1 MIDSRSRRSAKHVAA
16 EEAPADVSFRRPGDC
31 FPKEQEN
38 LKMKSVFSFGIGL
51 ALALYLQTLS
61 AAEDP
66 GSPAITLRRAQAIR
80 HQEDGNFQDA
90 YRIFRQLLLEG
101 IPESSIDAADLTRGW
116 QCLRRLGR
124 VNQVDSF
131 VEDAV
136 KKHGT
141 HWPLLNAAANIY
153 VQQEHYGFLVAGEF
167 ERGHR
172 RGGGR
177 YVHATQRD
185 RTRAL
190 QLFQQALPLALSD
203 DDKPAVSNFLLQFA
217 RAITFGAS
225 QHAAWR
231 LQILTDLD
239 GNLPDY
245 EEGHGSHDG
254 TVGAP
259 VDRQNQPVF
268 HHAVAS
274 WQEALSDGQR
284 WRWALD
290 QVVENAPGRRNEVLL
305 LLADFHHRQFGV
317 QTIRSAGHFRD
328 AGFAGDRQLEGTYA
342 LHTLKESET
351 LARLATGI
359 QRFELPDE
367 FNFIKIYQRIVQET
381 KSGHTRQELQK
392 LARIFED
399 RRQYPR
405 AAEYW
410 RRSISSPGANKSDR
424 SHLQQIVGNWG
435 RFESVMTQPAEEG
448 ASIEFTYRNGKRI
461 HFIAQRLLVETLL
474 NDVKTYLK
482 SRPERVDWKK
492 ININD
497 VGHQIVRQDQ
507 DKYVGRQVASW
518 DLELQ
523 PRPNHFDRR
532 ITVHTPLQKAGAYL
546 LTGRMENGNVSQVV
560 IWVADTAIVKKQ
572 LSGKSF
578 YFVADAVTGKPVQR
592 ANLEFFGYRQKPVSE
607 KRYRVETTNF
617 AERTDGD
624 GQVVPHPRDLRPDM
638 QWVVTARS
646 RGGRF
651 AYLGFHSVW
660 NGRYHDEQYNATK
673 VFSLT
678 DRPVYRPDQLVHF
691 KCWVRNAKYDMQ
703 NTSNFA
709 GQEFVVEIRDPR
721 GNKVVGESFIADAY
735 GGLEGQY
742 QLPSDTTLGV
752 YSLLVFRNKKRLG
765 NGSFRVEEY
774 KKPEFEVTVKAPDK
788 PVALGDK
795 IQARIEAKYYFGS
808 PVVQAKVKYKVLRSQ
823 STRAWYPKGTWDWC
837 YDPGYWWFAYDYSW
851 YPGWQRWAGCSRP
864 SPWWWTP
871 PAPPPEVVAQR
882 EVEIGPDGSI
892 TIEIDTAL
900 AKALHGDQDHRYT
913 ITAEVVDSSRRT
925 VVGSGQIL
933 ATRQPFRVFTWVDR
947 GYYRVG
953 DVIQANFLAQTPNRQ
968 PVSGSGRVTLLKIHY
983 DEQQHPVETA
993 VQSWLLNADSMG
1005 RAHLQIDASAAGQY
1019 RLSCELTDADEH
1031 TMEGAYLFT
1040 VMGEGFDGRDY
1051 RFNQLELI
1059 PDQREY
1065 APGDT
1070 VKLQIN
1076 TDRIGSTVL
1085 VFVRPAN
1092 GVYLPPR
1099 MVRLSGKSTIEEI
1112 AVVQRDMPNFFVEAI
1127 TVSDGKVYTE
1137 TKEIVVPPE
1146 QKIVNVELTASKTE
1160 FLPGAES
1167 LIHLRLTDAEGQPVV
1182 GSTALTIYDKSV
1194 DYIAGGSNVGDIRE
1208 VFWKW
1213 RRRHQSQSATNLAR
1227 HFPNIPLPGKPVMRP
1242 IGAFGHT
1249 VADEM
1254 DDAGDR
1260 KVAFKNGAEFQ
1271 RKRRSSGIAP
1281 RALMAAEAASD
1292 SELAMADGSSVA
1304 APAEGA
1310 AAAPLIQPA
1319 LRSNF
1324 ADTALWIGS
1333 VETDESGM
1341 AEISLKLPEN
1351 LTTWR
1356 GRVWT
1361 VSHGTKVGTGEIQ
1374 FVTRKNLIVRLQAPR
1389 FFVET
1394 DEVILSANVHNY
1406 LDSDKAV
1413 QVSLELSGNE
1423 LETGDAQI
1431 RTVNVAATGEQR
1443 VDWKVR
1449 VLREGL
1455 ATIRVRAL
1463 TDEESDAL
1471 EMQFPV
1477 YVHGML
1483 KTDSW
1488 AGTIRPGVGSSR
1500 LQVNVPAQRRPEQ
1513 SLLEVRYSPTLA
1525 GAMVDSLPYLVSY
1538 PYGCTEQTL
1547 NRFLPTVL
1555 TQKVLLEMNIDLAS
1569 VREKRTNLNAQEIG
1583 THAERARQWNRR
1595 ETNPVFDEAEV
1606 VRMVK
1611 EGVRRLTDMQNADGG
1626 WGWFSGSQERS
1637 WPHTTAVV
1645 VHGLQTALQNDVPL
1659 VPGILERGVAWLKRY
1674 QADRVQRLQNWEQEK
1689 KPRNQFADNLDAL
1702 IDMVL
1707 VQQDQPNSAMR
1718 EFLYRDRQ
1726 RLAVYSKCMFGL
1738 ALEQQGESKK
1748 LAMILR
1754 NIDQYL
1760 VQDEENE
1767 TAYLKLPATNHWWY
1781 WYGSEVEA
1789 NAYYLKLL
1797 SRVDPQGAKAPRLVK
1812 YLLNNRKNATRWNST
1827 RDTSVCVEAFA
1838 DFLRASGE
1846 LLSEMTVEIWVDQ
1859 RLRKAVEITPAN
1871 LFSFDNRFVLAGE
1884 ALTAGSHEI
1893 EIRRQGKGAVYFN
1906 AYLTNFSLEDYIRRA
1921 GLEVKVDR
1929 KYYRLKE
1936 VDKKLDVAG
1945 SSGQVLQQRVEKYER
1960 VELEDLA
1967 ILKSGDL
1974 VEVELEIYSK
1984 NDYEYLIFEDM
1995 KPAGF
2000 EPVQLRSGYTNN
2012 GLGAYMELRDNRVAF
2027 FVSRLA
2033 RGRHSVAYR
2042 MRAETPGRFSALPAR
2057 GYAMYAPELR
2067 GNSDEMKIRVEDRAP

>member
-1 MIDSRSRRSAKHVAA
+1 MIDKRTWQSTERVAA
-16 EEAPADVSFRRPGDC
+16 GKAPAGVLFPRPGDC
-31 FPKEQEN
+31 VSREQEN
-38 LKMKSVFSFGIGL
+38 FEMKSVFTLGIVL
-51 ALALYLQTLS
+51 AVALQVQILF
-61 AAEDP
+61 AAEGP
-66 GSPAITLRRAQAIR
+66 GSPAIASQRAEAIR
-80 HQEDGNFQDA
+80 HQADGNFQDA

-101 IPESSIDAADLTRGW
+101 TPGSSIEAADLTRAW

-131 VEDAV
+131 VEDV
-136 KKHGT
+136 LEKHGD
-141 HWPLLNAAANIY
+141 HWRILEAAANIY
-153 VQQEHYGFLVAGEF
+153 VQQEHHGFLVAGKF

-177 YVHATQRD
+177 FVHATQRD

-190 QLFQQALPLALSD
+190 QLFQQALPLVLSD
-203 DDKPAVSNFLLQFA
+203 DDKAAVSNFLLQLA
-217 RAITFGAS
+217 RAITAGEL

-231 LQILTDLD
+231 LQTLTDLN
-239 GNLPDY
+239 GELPDY
-245 EEGHGSHDG
+245 EEGHGRYDG
-254 TVGAP
+254 TTGAP
-259 VDRQNQPVF
+259 VDQQNRPVF
-268 HHAVAS
+268 HHTVAS
-274 WQEALSDGQR
+274 WQEASSDGQR

-290 QVVENAPGRRNEVLL
+290 QVVENSPGRRNEVLL
-305 LLADFHHRQFGV
+305 LLANFHHRQFGV
-317 QTIRSAGHFRD
+317 QTMRSAGYFRG
-328 AGFAGDRQLEGTYA
+328 AGFADDQQQKGTYA

-367 FNFIKIYQRIVQET
+367 FNFIKIYQRIVREP
-381 KSGHTRQELQK
+381 KSGHTRQALQQ

-410 RRSISSPGANKSDR
+410 RRIVRSAGARKSDR
-424 SHLQQIVGNWG
+424 DHLQQIVGNWG
-435 RFESVMTQPAEEG
+435 RFESVLTQPAEEG
-448 ASIEFTYRNGKRI
+448 ASIEFTYRNGKRV
-461 HFIAQRLLVETLL
+461 HFTAQRLLVETLL

-482 SRPERVDWKK
+482 SKPGRVDWKK

-497 VGHQIVRQDQ
+497 VGHQIVRQNQ
-507 DKYVGRQVASW
+507 SKYVGRQVASW

-523 PRPNHFDRR
+523 PRPNHFDHR
-532 ITVHTPLQKAGAYL
+532 ITVHTPLQKSGAYL
-546 LTGRMENGNVSQVV
+546 LTGRMKNGNVSQVV

-592 ANLEFFGYRQKPVSE
+592 ANLEFFGYRQKPISE
-607 KRYRVETTNF
+607 KRHRVETTNF
-617 AERTDGD
+617 AERTDVD

-691 KCWVRNAKYDMQ
+691 KCWVRNAKYDLP

-709 GQEFVVEIRDPR
+709 GRDFEVEIRDPR
-721 GNKVVGESFIADAY
+721 GNKVMGESFTADAY

-742 QLPSDTTLGV
+742 QLPPDTTLGV
-752 YSLLVFRNKKRLG
+752 YSLLVLRNKKRLG

-774 KKPEFEVTVKAPDK
+774 KKPEFEVTVAAPSE
-788 PVALGDK
+788 PVVLGDK

-808 PVVQAKVKYKVLRSQ
+808 PVVQARVKYKVLRSQ
-823 STRAWYPKGTWDWC
+823 STRAWYPEGKWDWC

-864 SPWWWTP
+864 SPWWWRP

-882 EVEIGPDGSI
+882 EVEIGPDGSL

-947 GYYRVG
+947 GHYRVG
-953 DVIQANFLAQTPNRQ
+953 DVIQANFLAQTPNQR

-983 DEQQHPVETA
+983 DGQQNPVET
-993 VQSWLLNADSMG
+993 VVRSWSLDADVTG
-1005 RAHLQIDASAAGQY
+1005 RAQLQIDASAAGQY
-1019 RLSCELTDADEH
+1019 RLSYELTDADEH

-1146 QKIVNVELTASKTE
+1146 KQIVNVELTPSKTE
-1160 FLPGAES
+1160 FLPGAEA
-1167 LIHLRLTDAEGQPVV
+1167 LVRLRLTNADGQPVV

-1194 DYIAGGSNVGDIRE
+1194 DYVAGGSNVADIRE

-1227 HFPNIPLPGKPVMRP
+1227 RFSNIPLFGEPVMRP
-1242 IGAFGHT
+1242 VGAFGHT

-1254 DDAGDR
+1254 AQGGGR
-1260 KVAFKNGAEFQ
+1260 GMAFANGAEL
-1271 RKRRSSGIAP
+1271 KRARSSGVAAP
-1281 RALMAAEAASD
+1281 ALMAAEAASD
-1292 SELAMADGSSVA
+1292 SELAMADASQA
-1304 APAEGA
+1304 APLEGGT
-1310 AAAPLIQPA
+1310 AAPLIQPT

-1333 VETDESGM
+1333 VETDESGV
-1341 AEISLKLPEN
+1341 AEISLKMPEN

-1374 FVTRKNLIVRLQAPR
+1374 VVTRKNLIVRLQAPR

-1413 QVSLELSGNE
+1413 QVSLELPGNE
-1423 LETGDAQI
+1423 LGTSETLT
-1431 RTVNVAATGEQR
+1431 RTVNVAATGEKR
-1443 VDWKVR
+1443 VDWRVR

-1455 ATIRVRAL
+1455 AKIRLRAL

-1488 AGTIRPGVGSSR
+1488 ASTVRPGVDSSR
-1500 LQVNVPAQRRPEQ
+1500 FVVNVPTRRRPEQ

-1525 GAMVDSLPYLVSY
+1525 GAMVDALPYLVSY

-1547 NRFLPTVL
+1547 NRFLPTIL
-1555 TQKVLLEMNIDLAS
+1555 TQKILLEMNIDLDS

-1583 THAERARQWNRR
+1583 NHAERAKQWNRR
-1595 ETNPVFDEAEV
+1595 DTNPVFDESEV

-1626 WGWFSGSQERS
+1626 WGWFAGSQERS

-1645 VHGLQTALQNDVPL
+1645 VHGLQTAMDNDVPL
-1659 VPGILERGVAWLKRY
+1659 VPGLLERGVDWLKRY
-1674 QADRVQRLQNWEQEK
+1674 QAEQVGRLQNWKHEK
-1689 KPRNQFADNLDAL
+1689 KPRKQFADNLDAL
-1702 IDMVL
+1702 IYMVL
-1707 VQQDQPNSAMR
+1707 VQQDQPNSQMR
-1718 EFLYRDRQ
+1718 DFLYRDRQ

-1738 ALEQQGESKK
+1738 ALEHQGESKK

-1797 SRVDPQGAKAPRLVK
+1797 SRVDPRGAKAPRLVK
-1812 YLLNNRKNATRWNST
+1812 YLLNNRKNATSWNST

-1838 DFLRASGE
+1838 DFLRASDE

-1859 RLRKAVEITPAN
+1859 RLRKAVEITPDN
-1871 LFSFDNRFVLAGE
+1871 LFSFDNRFVLSGE
-1884 ALTAGSHEI
+1884 ALKAGSHEI

-1936 VDKKLDVAG
+1936 IDKKVDVAG
-1945 SSGQVLQQRVEKYER
+1945 SSGQVLQQRVEKFER
-1960 VELEDLA
+1960 VELRDLA
-1967 ILKSGDL
+1967 TLNSGDL
-1974 VEVELEIYSK
+1974 VEVELEISSK

-2000 EPVQLRSGYTNN
+2000 EPVQLRSGYTDN

-2027 FVSRLA
+2027 FVRQLA

-2067 GNSDEMKIRVEDRAP
+2067 GNSDEIKLRVEDRSP